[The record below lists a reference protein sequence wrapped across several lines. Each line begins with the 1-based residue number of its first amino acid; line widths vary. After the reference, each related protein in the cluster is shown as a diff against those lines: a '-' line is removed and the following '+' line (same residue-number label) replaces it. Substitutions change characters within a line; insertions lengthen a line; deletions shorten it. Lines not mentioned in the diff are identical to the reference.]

1 MSQKSKSHFIIRP
14 RLETLQATGMTA
26 NDSIVS
32 MMLTSQK
39 GTEVMSKESLI
50 DEEEISDGMTSKP
63 SKNENTLDIPAIEQ
77 SDVLLS

>member
-1 MSQKSKSHFIIRP
+1 
-14 RLETLQATGMTA
+14 MTA